1 MTKTVIKIVYCGGW
15 GYRPK
20 ADRIKDSILKN
31 FPDANITVNMEATK
45 TISGYLE
52 VFVNDKLVHSKKN
65 GDGYVDSDGKLGKII
80 QAVKTATEAN

>member
-1 MTKTVIKIVYCGGW
+1 
-15 GYRPK
+15 
-20 ADRIKDSILKN
+20 
-31 FPDANITVNMEATK
+31 MEATK